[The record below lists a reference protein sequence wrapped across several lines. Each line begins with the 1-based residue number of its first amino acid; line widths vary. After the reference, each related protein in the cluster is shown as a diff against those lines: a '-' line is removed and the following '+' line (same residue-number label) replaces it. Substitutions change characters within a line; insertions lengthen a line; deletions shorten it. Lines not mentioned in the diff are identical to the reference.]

1 MKHPSLHHQFVYTS
15 NMLYELLEKSTQ
27 EISRVSNFGWKDATP
42 DLNGV
47 RAFLPVSENLISF
60 PAKKYKEDPT
70 AQESDG
76 LWAEIR
82 AKKVAQILN
91 RHGISLIWEVGAGHG
106 NMAIPLSKS
115 GIVTIPI
122 EPIYSGALS
131 LARNGFHV
139 YAQTLDQLKLP
150 DDCLEAVGLFD
161 VIEHLSHPED
171 ILEEVH
177 RVLKPGGLLL
187 ISVPA
192 YQWLFSNFDLEIGH
206 FRRYS
211 RKTLQK
217 LLLKSGFQQTILG
230 NLFLSFV
237 LPAFILRRIPYL
249 LRLPIKTAK
258 SVPTTDNRL
267 MRLLEPFLRGVL
279 TLEMKVS
286 IPFGLSILSESK
298 KAN

>member
-1 MKHPSLHHQFVYTS
+1 MFS
-15 NMLYELLEKSTQ
+15 ELMDKSTR
-27 EISRVSNFGWKDATP
+27 EISRVTSCGWKDVTP

-60 PAKKYKEDPT
+60 PSKKYEEDPT
-70 AQESDG
+70 AQESAG
-76 LWAEIR
+76 VWAEIR

-91 RHGISLIWEVGAGHG
+91 RNGISLIWEVGAGHG

-115 GIVTIPI
+115 GIATIPI
-122 EPIYSGALS
+122 EPLYSGAVS

-150 DDCLEAVGLFD
+150 DNCLEAVGLFD
-161 VIEHLSHPED
+161 VIEHLSNPED
-171 ILEEVH
+171 ILQEVY

-192 YQWLFSNFDLEIGH
+192 YQCLFSNFDIQIGH

-211 RKTLQK
+211 RKSLQK
-217 LLLKSGFQQTILG
+217 LLSESHFQQTVLS
-230 NLFLSFV
+230 NLFFAFLV
-237 LPAFILRRIPYL
+237 PAFILRRIPYL
-249 LRLPIKTAK
+249 LRFPIKSVET
-258 SVPTTDNRL
+258 VPTSENRL
-267 MRLLEPFLRGVL
+267 MKILEPLIRGIL
-279 TLEMKVS
+279 TLEMKMK

-298 KAN
+298 KQIDL

>member
-1 MKHPSLHHQFVYTS
+1 MR
-15 NMLYELLEKSTQ
+15 MLYELLEKSTQ
-27 EISRVSNFGWKDATP
+27 EISRVVDYGWKDATP

-60 PAKKYKEDPT
+60 PARKYEEDPS
-70 AQESDG
+70 AQESNG

-82 AKKVAQILN
+82 AKKVAQILMRN
-91 RHGISLIWEVGAGHG
+91 GISLLWEVGAGHG
-106 NMAIPLSKS
+106 NMAIPLSKR

-122 EPIYSGALS
+122 EPLYSGALS

-139 YAQTLDQLKLP
+139 YAQTLELLKLP
-150 DDCLEAVGLFD
+150 DNCLEAVGLFD
-161 VIEHLSHPED
+161 VIEHLSKPED

-192 YQWLFSNFDLEIGH
+192 YQWLFSNFDLQIGH

-211 RKTLQK
+211 RKTLLTLLSESRFQK
-217 LLLKSGFQQTILG
+217 TALS
-230 NLFLSFV
+230 NLFFSFL
-237 LPAFILRRIPYL
+237 LPALILRRIPFL
-249 LRLPIKTAK
+249 LRLPVKTAEC
-258 SVPTTDNRL
+258 VPATDNRL
-267 MRLLEPFLRGVL
+267 MRMLDPFLRIIL
-279 TLEMKVS
+279 SMEMKMN

-298 KAN
+298 KDESTL